1 MTGEACA
8 LGPVVRFRV
17 ARAVHTP
24 ARLNI
29 ATTITEDP
37 IVPSPQSRCRWRSA
51 RPGRNYKFP
60 FARSGI
66 GYDRVRERAR
76 PAGAGTGT
84 ISFAIRGSR
93 SAPRARVPVRLVRS
107 RALRTPAP
115 ARTGEAR
122 SKPGRRA
129 ASQPSM
135 EPVETSGPSRHTVSS
150 HAPGAGRG
158 KPLSVRMTRRR
169 RGFTRHDADEGGGT
183 YVHVARFSVTT
194 TRRDDTH
201 TGSPSRKSS

>member
-1 MTGEACA
+1 MRRARLARLCDSA
-8 LGPVVRFRV
+8 WRVRC
-17 ARAVHTP
+17 TP

-107 RALRTPAP
+107 RAHPLPHERAKRGQNRGVVLRRNLRWNP
-115 ARTGEAR
+115 
-122 SKPGRRA
+122 SRRG
-129 ASQPSM
+129 
-135 EPVETSGPSRHTVSS
+135 TSRRHTVSS

-169 RGFTRHDADEGGGT
+169 RGFTRSLLRQICLLAGRGKVRAVGL
-183 YVHVARFSVTT
+183 
-194 TRRDDTH
+194 
-201 TGSPSRKSS
+201 G

>member
-1 MTGEACA
+1 MSVAVRA
-8 LGPVVRFRV
+8 SGPELQISVRTIRDRIRPCSR
-17 ARAVHTP
+17 ARA
-24 ARLNI
+24 ARG
-29 ATTITEDP
+29 
-37 IVPSPQSRCRWRSA
+37 SRDRDDFV
-51 RPGRNYKFP
+51 RNSRIPK
-60 FARSGI
+60 
-66 GYDRVRERAR
+66 RAPR
-76 PAGAGTGT
+76 AGAG
-84 ISFAIRGSR
+84 A
-93 SAPRARVPVRLVRS
+93 VRS
-107 RALRTPAP
+107 RARRARTPAP

-201 TGSPSRKSS
+201 TGTALAVNHLKPEGLITKF

>member
-1 MTGEACA
+1 MARLCDSA
-8 LGPVVRFRV
+8 WRVRC
-17 ARAVHTP
+17 TP

-37 IVPSPQSRCRWRSA
+37 IVPTSPPVAVSVVRRVPGELQNFRSQ
-51 RPGRNYKFP
+51 
-60 FARSGI
+60 SGI
-66 GYDRVRERAR
+66 GYDLFASARGPREPGPGRFRSQFADPEAR
-76 PAGAGTGT
+76 PARGCRCGTLP
-84 ISFAIRGSR
+84 R
-93 SAPRARVPVRLVRS
+93 APRAHTRS
-107 RALRTPAP
+107 RTNGRSAVK
-115 ARTGEAR
+115 TGA
-122 SKPGRRA
+122 RA